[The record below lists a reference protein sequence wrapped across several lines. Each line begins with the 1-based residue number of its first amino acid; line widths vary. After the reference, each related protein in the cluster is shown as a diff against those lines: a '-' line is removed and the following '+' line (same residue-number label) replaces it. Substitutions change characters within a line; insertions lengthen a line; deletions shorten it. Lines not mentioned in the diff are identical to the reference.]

1 MSIISLILSTVTLYA
16 KRIKAQ
22 ERCSGTVL
30 CSTGYVSTGTLVLG
44 YMRRCI
50 VAFNRYGT
58 FIAAVLLLFNRYGTC
73 IAAARSSRSGA
84 ARLSRL
90 SRCYRRSDWENMGSF
105 PLLKFSIIFIYCFI
119 YFRLL
124 NNPSGRSKGPLT
136 IVKQF
141 SDDFS
146 ITSRAESRFIR
157 FCEFLLGL
165 IISFN

>member
-1 MSIISLILSTVTLYA
+1 LYA

-44 YMRRCI
+44 YVRRCI
-50 VAFNRYGT
+50 VA
-58 FIAAVLLLFNRYGTC
+58 FNRYGTC